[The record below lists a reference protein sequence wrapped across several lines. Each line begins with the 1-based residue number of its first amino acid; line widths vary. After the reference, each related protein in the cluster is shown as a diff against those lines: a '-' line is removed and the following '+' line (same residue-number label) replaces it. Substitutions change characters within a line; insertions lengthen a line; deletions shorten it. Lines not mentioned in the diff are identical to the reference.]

1 MLSDEFLLALASFSF
16 SYPNVRR
23 PTESDDSDSTGWF
36 DASPDIS
43 EKQEIE
49 HRQYRDMDIQCD
61 FEISSTK
68 LELENLKSQIQQI
81 ALENP
86 AHFPHSTENPSENL
100 NQITSTLKN
109 LQNEINNLHWY

>member
-1 MLSDEFLLALASFSF
+1 MTPVTSDIHTQTIA
-16 SYPNVRR
+16 YDRR
-23 PTESDDSDSTGWF
+23 PIESDDSDSTGWF

-61 FEISSTK
+61 FELPSIK

-81 ALENP
+81 ARENP
-86 AHFPHSTENPSENL
+86 VHFPHSTENPSENL
-100 NQITSTLKN
+100 NQITSTIKN
-109 LQNEINNLHWY
+109 LQNEINTLQRY